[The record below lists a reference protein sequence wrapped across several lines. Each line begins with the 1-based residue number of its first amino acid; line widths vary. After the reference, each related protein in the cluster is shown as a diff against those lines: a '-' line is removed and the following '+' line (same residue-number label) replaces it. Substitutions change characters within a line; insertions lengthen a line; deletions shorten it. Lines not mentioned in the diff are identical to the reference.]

1 MRTNSRDLGLN
12 HGAPG
17 KGDADRSDRKK
28 FVEGIRRVKGLGQRA
43 QTDATFKR
51 AGLKR
56 WTKSYK

>member
-12 HGAPG
+12 HGPG

-28 FVEGIRRVKGLGQRA
+28 FVEGIRRVKGIGNKA
-43 QTDATFKR
+43 DTDATFKR